1 MDNIADIPEK
11 NYLAKMYLRKIVIC
25 KWLKD
30 RKLRFLSRDVNVS
43 IMLRQAKMS
52 KKCKLQK
59 YGQFSKS
66 ETYKMRLLLVCSNLT
81 LSHIEAYF
89 LTRSENSY
97 KVFA

>member
-52 KKCKLQK
+52 KNASYRNMDNFLNL
-59 YGQFSKS
+59 
-66 ETYKMRLLLVCSNLT
+66 RL
-81 LSHIEAYF
+81 I
-89 LTRSENSY
+89 
-97 KVFA
+97 K